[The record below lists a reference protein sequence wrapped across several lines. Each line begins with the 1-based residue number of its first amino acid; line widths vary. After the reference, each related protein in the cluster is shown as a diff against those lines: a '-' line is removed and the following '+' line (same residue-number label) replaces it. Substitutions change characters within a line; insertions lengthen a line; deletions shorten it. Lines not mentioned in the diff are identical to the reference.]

1 MQPTSS
7 QVHYNAPMT
16 SFSVAIL
23 QSSTA
28 FVTHRIFPM
37 LPVDKQS
44 DIYYRFPRGAFLRA
58 QMQRRAPGAPFHR
71 AGYAI
76 ETAGPY
82 YCDNW
87 GLEDVIPDEQRANQD
102 LALNADQDSTAFLT
116 HQGLLRREQS
126 WVDDYFV
133 TSVWTNE
140 RAGVAS
146 SPSGSQFL
154 RWDDSGSDPIKNV
167 KDARTTMKE
176 GTGFKPNVLVLQE
189 KVWDSISEHP
199 DLIDR
204 VKFSGGVG
212 NATPAKISVQ
222 AAAALFEVD
231 RIEILGAIQNTAKE
245 GESDSISFIAGKHAG
260 LFYVPEQVGLRTP
273 VPGLTFT
280 WRGLLGNDPMGISI
294 SSYREDKIKS
304 DVNRIEMAFDQ
315 HLVAPDLGFF
325 FKDVIS

>member
-16 SFSVAIL
+16 AFSVAIL
-23 QSSTA
+23 QDTDQ
-28 FVTHRIFPM
+28 FVTHRIFPT

-44 DIYYRFPRGAFLRA
+44 DIFYVYPRGAFLRA
-58 QMQRRAPGAPFHR
+58 QMRERAPGTGFAR

-82 YCDNW
+82 YCRNW

-102 LALNADQDSTAFLT
+102 LALNADQDSTTFLT

-126 WVDDYFV
+126 WVDAYFQP
-133 TSVWTNE
+133 SVWTFNK
-140 RAGVAS
+140 AGVAS
-146 SPSGSQFL
+146 NPSGSQFL
-154 RWDDSGSDPIKNV
+154 KWSDANSNPIKDV
-167 KDARTTMKE
+167 KDARSDMKE
-176 GTGFKPNVLVLQE
+176 STGFKPNVLVLQE

-199 DLIDR
+199 DLLDR
-204 VKFSGGVG
+204 VKFSGGVS

-231 RIEILGAIQNTAKE
+231 RIEVLGAIQNTAKE
-245 GESDSISFIAGKHAG
+245 GDADSISFIAGKHAS
-260 LFYVPEQVGLRTP
+260 LFYVPKQVGLRTP
-273 VPGLTFT
+273 TPGLTFT

-294 SSYREDKIKS
+294 SSYREDPIKS
-304 DVNRIEMAFDQ
+304 DINRIEMAFAQ
-315 HLVAPDLGFF
+315 HLVAADLGAFF
-325 FKDVIS
+325 QDVI